1 MSRLGSFMKWME
13 KWLGG
18 GPNGTKRVK
27 TFRWLL
33 LMGLAGA
40 AFMILNTYITVKDV
54 DPINE
59 GRASPQ
65 PQSQPAFASGS
76 SKERTAFREYEDA
89 YESQLKEILSK
100 IVGVG
105 DVEVLITIDST
116 EEVAV
121 ERNTKESQQV
131 TDEKDQHGAT
141 RHVTDVTRSG
151 EVVLYEVSNG
161 KQPLVLKYI
170 KPKIRGVLVVARGA
184 ENLTVKKMIT
194 EAVERGLDVPA
205 NKISILPRKQ

>member
-1 MSRLGSFMKWME
+1 MGGFMKWME
-13 KWLGG
+13 TWLGG

-27 TFRWLL
+27 TFRWLIL
-33 LMGLAGA
+33 LGLVGA
-40 AFMILNTYITVKDV
+40 AFMILNSFITVKDV

-59 GRASPQ
+59 GRASPEPSTQ
-65 PQSQPAFASGS
+65 AAFSAAAN
-76 SKERTAFREYEDA
+76 KERSAFRDYEDA

-105 DVEVLITIDST
+105 EVEVLVTIDST
-116 EEVAV
+116 EEVTV
-121 ERNTKESQQV
+121 ERNTKETQQV
-131 TDEKDQHGAT
+131 TNEKDQHGAT
-141 RHVTDVTRSG
+141 RHITDVTRSG

-161 KQPLVLKYI
+161 KQPLVQKYI
-170 KPKIRGVLVVARGA
+170 KPKIRGVLVVAKGA

>member
-1 MSRLGSFMKWME
+1 MGGFMKWME
-13 KWLGG
+13 TWLGG

-27 TFRWLL
+27 TFRWLIL
-33 LMGLAGA
+33 LGLVGA
-40 AFMILNTYITVKDV
+40 AFMILNSFITVKDV

-59 GRASPQ
+59 GRASPDPQTQ
-65 PQSQPAFASGS
+65 PTFTASAN
-76 SKERTAFREYEDA
+76 KERTAFRDYEDA
-89 YESQLKEILSK
+89 YESQLKDILTK

-105 DVEVLITIDST
+105 EVEVLVTIDST
-116 EEVAV
+116 EEVTV
-121 ERNTKESQQV
+121 ERNTKETQQV
-131 TDEKDQHGAT
+131 TNEKDQHGAT
-141 RHVTDVTRSG
+141 RHITDVTRSG

-161 KQPLVLKYI
+161 KQPLVQKYI
-170 KPKIRGVLVVARGA
+170 KPKIRGVLVVAKGA

>member
-1 MSRLGSFMKWME
+1 MGGFMKWME
-13 KWLGG
+13 TWLGG

-27 TFRWLL
+27 TFRWLIL
-33 LMGLAGA
+33 LGLVGA
-40 AFMILNTYITVKDV
+40 AFMILNSFITVKEV

-59 GRASPQ
+59 GRASPD
-65 PQSQPAFASGS
+65 PQSQPTFTS
-76 SKERTAFREYEDA
+76 STNKERSAFRDYEDA
-89 YESQLKEILSK
+89 YESQLKDILTK

-105 DVEVLITIDST
+105 EVEVLVTIDST
-116 EEVAV
+116 EEVTV
-121 ERNTKESQQV
+121 ERNTKETQQV
-131 TDEKDQHGAT
+131 TNEKDQHGAT
-141 RHVTDVTRSG
+141 RHITDVTRSG

-161 KQPLVLKYI
+161 KQPLVQKYI
-170 KPKIRGVLVVARGA
+170 KPKIRGVLVVAKGA

>member
-1 MSRLGSFMKWME
+1 ME

>member
-1 MSRLGSFMKWME
+1 MGSFMKWME

>member
-1 MSRLGSFMKWME
+1 MGSFMKWME

-105 DVEVLITIDST
+105 DVEVLVTIDST

>member
-1 MSRLGSFMKWME
+1 ME

-105 DVEVLITIDST
+105 DVEVLVTIDST